1 MLFTTCICHTENE
14 INELS
19 QQDRLLFREWKKH
32 SFQRKLTTIHLQVI
46 SMIRVSPR
54 IPCVTFMTSSTTC
67 IIRFFTCTITITAMA
82 NDGTIINAAV

>member
-32 SFQRKLTTIHLQVI
+32 SFQR
-46 SMIRVSPR
+46 
-54 IPCVTFMTSSTTC
+54 
-67 IIRFFTCTITITAMA
+67 
-82 NDGTIINAAV
+82 